1 MSTTH
6 DTAVPRWLTV
16 PVAALLL
23 GRGLATTRR
32 LARAGILDAEGR
44 TWLRLSA
51 DSVARLRGRP
61 ITADDYRAA
70 DLARDRERSK
80 QRGRNRARRPHR
92 TNREGQTP

>member
-1 MSTTH
+1 LSTTH

-32 LARAGILDAEGR
+32 LARAGILTAEGR
-44 TWLRLSA
+44 TWLRVSA

-61 ITADDYRAA
+61 ISPDDYEAA
-70 DLARDRERSK
+70 DQTRDRERAK
-80 QRGRNRARRPHR
+80 QRGRNRKRPHR
-92 TNREGQTP
+92 TDREGQTP